1 MEDNIS
7 EMMETL
13 ADTFETP
20 MEEQMMFRRVAKE
33 VRENYNKEAKENA
46 FFNALEN
53 GRLSRELREENKYL
67 D

>member
-1 MEDNIS
+1 MNESIT

-20 MEEQMMFRRVAKE
+20 MVEQMMFRRVAKD
-33 VRENYNKEAKENA
+33 VRANYNKDAKENA
-46 FFNALEN
+46 FFEKLDND
-53 GRLSRELREENKYL
+53 RLSRELREENKYL